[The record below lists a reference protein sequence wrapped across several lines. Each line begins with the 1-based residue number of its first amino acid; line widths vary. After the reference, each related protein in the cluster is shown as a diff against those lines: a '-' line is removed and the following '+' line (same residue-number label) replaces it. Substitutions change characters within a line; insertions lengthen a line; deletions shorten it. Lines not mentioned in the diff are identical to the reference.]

1 MPVLGGV
8 VDQSDVPTVEG
19 IIEVAVLGR
28 RHHPA
33 AVHGFDW
40 FHLRVRSSD
49 DNRRVIVTDQG
60 VVIIVAHR
68 NLDFDERKSRH
79 AEVSLFLRV

>member
-1 MPVLGGV
+1 MPVMVGV
-8 VDQSDVPTVEG
+8 VDQSDVPTGEG
-19 IIEVAVLGR
+19 IIEDAVLGR

-33 AVHGFDW
+33 PVHGFDW
-40 FHLRVRSSD
+40 FHVLVHSSD

-60 VVIIVAHR
+60 VVIIVARR
-68 NLDFDERKSRH
+68 NFDFDERKSRH